1 MINNKKNIVLIKKI
15 ILLLILIFF
24 SNLFY
29 LYFKTN
35 NKETFTYPNNYKLN
49 QYSKNSAVIA
59 KDFLNASYDNDYEKL
74 ANDKEINS
82 LTESS
87 FYVLGK
93 PNYENKNSKNFILD
107 MGIPNKFPINDIAMK
122 GTSDMSYSIDDIRTL
137 AFGYGNTLADSVS
150 TPPSDVRKDAD
161 TIIYLDNYDQ
171 IDKIIEREKLN
182 NNYAEDQIAEQEI
195 VEEHY
200 KLRDVND
207 ESLLNRRGTVEV
219 AYSRKK
225 ELNET
230 KNKYDLVNR
239 KYNSIN
245 LQYIFLIVII
255 IISVIVLGLYYLSLI
270 SNTILITYILLLI
283 FVIYFFN
290 ITNIIF

>member
-49 QYSKNSAVIA
+49 QYSKNSAEIA
-59 KDFLNASYDNDYEKL
+59 KDFLDASHNENYKEL
-74 ANDKEINS
+74 ANGKKINS

-93 PNYENKNSKNFILD
+93 PKYENKNSKNFIYD
-107 MGIPNKFPINDIAMK
+107 MGIPNKFPINDIAMR
-122 GTSDMSYSIDDIRTL
+122 GTTDMSYSIHDIKTL
-137 AFGYGNTLADSVS
+137 AFGYGNTLTDSDI
-150 TPPSDVRKDAD
+150 TPPSQVRKDAD
-161 TIIYLDNYDQ
+161 PIIYLDNYDQ

-182 NNYAEDQIAEQEI
+182 NNYAEDQIAEENIDTDRYQ
-195 VEEHY
+195 
-200 KLRDVND
+200 LRDEND

-245 LQYIFLIVII
+245 LQYIFLIAII